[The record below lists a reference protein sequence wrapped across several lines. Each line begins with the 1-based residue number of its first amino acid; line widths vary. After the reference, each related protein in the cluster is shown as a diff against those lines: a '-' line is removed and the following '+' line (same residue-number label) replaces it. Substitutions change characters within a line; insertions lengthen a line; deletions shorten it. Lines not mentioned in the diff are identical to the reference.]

1 MFCRISP
8 FTAGMWDNGRATP
21 FEFSEVSIHIYR
33 VLGEISV
40 SNGVVFLPRSNLV
53 APNSSRG
60 SLTLICI
67 KLTTIMGLTRIL
79 ALAANWAPTLPCHCV
94 ELLARYRLIKTKKQN
109 KKKEANQNLTIDKG
123 NKHRGTVLWRLIFK
137 GSTSFI
143 WIQLRFLYMYTCV

>member
-79 ALAANWAPTLPCHCV
+79 VLAANWKQTGFLHYPT
-94 ELLARYRLIKTKKQN
+94 
-109 KKKEANQNLTIDKG
+109 
-123 NKHRGTVLWRLIFK
+123 TVLNCLK
-137 GSTSFI
+137 GI
-143 WIQLRFLYMYTCV
+143 V